1 MVRSFRVGVGKAQ
14 ITWVLTIEAS
24 LVAVGVK
31 ISSAIQKV
39 LLSNLTTCSFLL
51 PPVAEVKPMK
61 AMLEFRI
68 APVRSTVFV
77 SL

>member
-1 MVRSFRVGVGKAQ
+1 MVNHSGLCWQAQ

-24 LVAVGVK
+24 LVAVGVNFIGNTK
-31 ISSAIQKV
+31 GIIIK
-39 LLSNLTTCSFLL
+39 SNNMFVPA